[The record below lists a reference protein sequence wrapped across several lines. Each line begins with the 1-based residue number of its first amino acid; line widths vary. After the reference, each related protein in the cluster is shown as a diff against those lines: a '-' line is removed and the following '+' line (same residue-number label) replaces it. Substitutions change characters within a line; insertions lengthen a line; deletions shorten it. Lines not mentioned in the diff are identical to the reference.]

1 MPIENLPNLRTRI
14 KMCGLTRP
22 QDVDDAVTVG
32 ADAVGFVLYPP
43 SPRAVTPQRAA
54 ELARRLPPFV
64 LPVLL
69 FVNAD
74 DALLAQA
81 YAALPQAL
89 WQFHGDETPARCN
102 AVTANGTQAYLR
114 AARLPLEQVPGQ
126 PVREAGGADL
136 LQFCKDFS
144 SARAILLDA
153 QVDGYG
159 GGGKAFDW
167 SLVPTNV
174 DAHLVL
180 SGGLTP
186 ANVGDGV
193 RLLRPRCKSLSV
205 DVSSGIESA
214 KGVKDA
220 DKMRAFVAA
229 VRAADTDSTPFETPF
244 QDGKDTEI

>member
-74 DALLAQA
+74 DVLLAQA

-89 WQFHGDETPARCN
+89 WQFHGDEIPARCN

-114 AARLPLEQVPGQ
+114 AARLSLEQVPGQ

-205 DVSSGIESA
+205 NVSSGIESA

-220 DKMRAFVAA
+220 GKMRAFVAA
-229 VRAADTDSTPFETPF
+229 VRAADADLHA
-244 QDGKDTEI
+244 I